1 MTRCK
6 YIDRGDWCTY
16 GCRPGYI
23 FCHHSVRGTCE
34 YQSAK
39 RCRHGYHVT
48 SSVPPPQ
55 VDKTRESLKKL
66 GLNEDRQNV
75 DRGLVDAVFR
85 HHAKTYHPDKHPSG
99 LSVGMKAALTA
110 KFREM
115 VAAREH
121 LMTIF
126 PED

>member
-1 MTRCK
+1 M
-6 YIDRGDWCTY
+6 
-16 GCRPGYI
+16 
-23 FCHHSVRGTCE
+23 
-34 YQSAK
+34 
-39 RCRHGYHVT
+39 
-48 SSVPPPQ
+48 
-55 VDKTRESLKKL
+55 KKL

-75 DRGLVDAVFR
+75 DRGLVEAVFR
-85 HHAKTYHPDKHPSG
+85 QHAKTYHPDKHPSG